1 MGGGISHHFC
11 TVYIDCADCGR
22 GSKLLKC
29 MQCMRKKH
37 ANEGHD
43 MLLSRHVHTQLERR
57 GKFMLTRTQAMPF
70 MNQPVFLDMAD
81 GTTRS
86 GILHTVTSDGLYPR
100 PVSGARLAVKSG
112 STQDDIHI
120 LQQSNQSIND
130 ISETFFPFFFFPF
143 FFVRRIRPF
152 FFF

>member
-1 MGGGISHHFC
+1 
-11 TVYIDCADCGR
+11 
-22 GSKLLKC
+22 
-29 MQCMRKKH
+29 
-37 ANEGHD
+37 
-43 MLLSRHVHTQLERR
+43 
-57 GKFMLTRTQAMPF
+57 MLTRAQAMPF

-86 GILHTVTSDGLYPR
+86 GILHTVTSDGLYLR

-112 STQDDIHI
+112 SNQDDIHI

-143 FFVRRIRPF
+143 FALWWLGPWGLWW
-152 FFF
+152 